1 VPSCRVGTAFPEQGR
16 SKMPEKSRL
25 TVVGLGGSLAQ
36 HSNSLAAL
44 KIALQGAE
52 EAGAATEL
60 LDIREL
66 ALPMFEPEN
75 DHPPE
80 SVLKL
85 CDAIHKAAG
94 LIWSSPMYHG
104 TISGSFK
111 NALDWL
117 QLLGNRN
124 PPYLTD
130 KVVGLISTAGGVQ
143 GLQAVNTMEFVVR
156 ALRGWAVPLVMPI
169 AQAWKAFDQQGMPQ
183 DSQLTEQ
190 LHALGR
196 EVARASCQFALE
208 PPTRVDARRAEAE
221 ITPASEREAKSA

>member
-1 VPSCRVGTAFPEQGR
+1 
-16 SKMPEKSRL
+16 
-25 TVVGLGGSLAQ
+25 
-36 HSNSLAAL
+36 
-44 KIALQGAE
+44 
-52 EAGAATEL
+52 
-60 LDIREL
+60 
-66 ALPMFEPEN
+66 
-75 DHPPE
+75 
-80 SVLKL
+80 
-85 CDAIHKAAG
+85 
-94 LIWSSPMYHG
+94 MYNG

-117 QLLGNRN
+117 KLLSDCN

-169 AQAWKAFDQQGMPQ
+169 AQAWKAFDEKGVPQ

-196 EVARASCQFALE
+196 EVTRASFQFASE
-208 PPTRVDARRAEAE
+208 PPTKRDAARAEAG
-221 ITPASEREAKSA
+221 ISPLSDREAESE

>member
-1 VPSCRVGTAFPEQGR
+1 MTKDG
-16 SKMPEKSRL
+16 L
-25 TVVGLGGSLAQ
+25 TIVGLGGSLALR
-36 HSNSLAAL
+36 SSSLAAL
-44 KIALQGAE
+44 RIALEGAA

-60 LDIREL
+60 LDIRQL
-66 ALPMFEPEN
+66 SLPMYDPADEN
-75 DHPPE
+75 PPD
-80 SVLKL
+80 SVRRM
-85 CDAIHKAAG
+85 CDRIHAADG
-94 LIWSSPMYHG
+94 LIWSSPMYNG

-117 QLLGNRN
+117 KLLGDRN
-124 PPYLTD
+124 PAYLTD

-169 AQAWKAFDQQGMPQ
+169 AQAWKAFDERGIPQ

-196 EVARASCQFALE
+196 EVVRGSCQFALE
-208 PPTRVDARRAEAE
+208 PPTKDDAARAEAE
-221 ITPASEREAKSA
+221 ISPLSDQEAKSA

>member
-1 VPSCRVGTAFPEQGR
+1 MTKKQ
-16 SKMPEKSRL
+16 L
-25 TVVGLGGSLAQ
+25 TVVGLGGSLAL

-44 KIALQGAE
+44 RVALEGAA
-52 EAGAATEL
+52 EAGATTEL
-60 LDIREL
+60 LDIRQL
-66 ALPMFEPEN
+66 SLPMYDPAN
-75 DHPPE
+75 VNPPD
-80 SVLKL
+80 SVTRM
-85 CDAIHKAAG
+85 CDAIHRADG
-94 LIWSSPMYHG
+94 LIWSSPMYNG

-117 QLLGNRN
+117 KLLDVRN

-169 AQAWKAFDQQGMPQ
+169 AQAWKAFDEKGIPQ

-196 EVARASCQFALE
+196 EVARASFQYASE
-208 PPTRVDARRAEAE
+208 PPTKGDAAKAEAG
-221 ITPASEREAKSA
+221 ISPLSDREAKSA

>member
-1 VPSCRVGTAFPEQGR
+1 MRPALVVLGSEETEQEGGMG
-16 SKMPEKSRL
+16 KDRL
-25 TVVGLGGSLAQ
+25 KVVGLGGSLAQ
-36 HSNSLAAL
+36 HSTSLAAL
-44 KIALQGAE
+44 RVALEGAVD
-52 EAGAATEL
+52 AGATAEL
-60 LDIREL
+60 LDIKKL
-66 ALPMFEPEN
+66 SLPMYDPANEN
-75 DHPPE
+75 PPD
-80 SVLKL
+80 SVRRM
-85 CDAIHKAAG
+85 CDSVYEADG
-94 LIWSSPMYHG
+94 LVWSSPMYNG

-117 QLLGNRN
+117 KLLGNRN

-169 AQAWKAFDQQGMPQ
+169 AQAWKAFGDKGIPQQG
-183 DSQLTEQ
+183 QLTEQ

-208 PPTRVDARRAEAE
+208 PQTKEDAARAEAE
-221 ITPASEREAKSA
+221 LAPLVQV